1 MTETDLTAWIGRQEK
16 REDRID
22 ANRANGLRAT
32 LESPDAG
39 FREGDALPPLWHWAY
54 FWDIAGQSELGPDG
68 HPARGGFLPPVDL
81 PRRMWA
87 GGRLKWPGDL
97 VIGALARRESTITS
111 VQEKEGRSGRL
122 VFVTVRHVI
131 SGEAG
136 PAIEEEHDIVYRQAP
151 GPQDTPPKPPA
162 PPESPVR
169 WQRRVEAEAT
179 RLFRYSALTFN
190 GHRIHYD
197 HPYVTQEEGYPG
209 LVVHGPMMATLM
221 VELLRHSAPERR
233 VVSLDFRAR
242 SPVFAPASL
251 GVFAADSEVA
261 DATPQRLETWV
272 TGGDGALAMSGL
284 AELA

>member
-1 MTETDLTAWIGRQEK
+1 MTDADLTAWIGRQER

-32 LESPDAG
+32 LESPDPL
-39 FREGDALPPLWHWAY
+39 FREGDALPPLWHWTY
-54 FWDIAGQSELGPDG
+54 FWDIAAQSELGPDG

-97 VIGALARRESTITS
+97 MVGGMAHRESTITS
-111 VQEKEGRSGRL
+111 VQEKSGRSGRL

-131 SGEAG
+131 SGDAG
-136 PAIEEEHDIVYRQAP
+136 PAIEEEHDIVYREAP
-151 GPQDTPPKPPA
+151 GKQEASPKPPA

-169 WQRRVEAEAT
+169 WQRRVETDAT

-197 HPYVTQEEGYPG
+197 HPYVTQDEGYPG

-221 VELLRHSAPERR
+221 VELLRHSAPQRR
-233 VVSLDFRAR
+233 VTGLDFRAR

-251 GVFAADSEVA
+251 GVFAADAEA
-261 DATPQRLETWV
+261 AGAETERLETWV
-272 TGGDGALAMSGL
+272 TGDAGALAMSGL
-284 AELA
+284 AELG